1 MSVTSRPETVFL
13 ESNLY
18 LDRVLELKTLQHCL
32 DQAKQGQAQTVLISG
47 EPGIGKSSLIEE
59 FCRGLRKEPNT
70 RVLDLRHIR
79 LSTPQTL
86 FLDIIAALQQLGQR
100 ILDETLEDINKI
112 TYTLGFQ
119 WQHADLRRAISL
131 VKIQESIG
139 GKAAVQHENLVKA
152 LRSAVPP
159 SKKLKL
165 TVQEQVEEMAYMIA
179 NPWLNVAIMLE
190 TPIDTPLAD
199 LAVYANQVKSHW
211 ESEKTILQRPTAKDT
226 SGLEFSSIEMAQWL
240 NHLFVVLSEQLVGT
254 QSAFILLFDN
264 WETTLNLPELQ
275 REGLKQF
282 VTAWF
287 SECQQT
293 AEQDYPCMIL
303 LSCES
308 QGQSYSLGRELF
320 AEFSQIILLSGLS
333 PEGRLQLLNHPFE
346 QAGIEV
352 DSSVYQAIIE
362 VAHSNPYWMLKLQ
375 KFLLE
380 RAEANGVTR
389 IDWAFYQQLQLEDIT
404 MDLFESSLTRIQL
417 QFLHNEQL
425 LSRLLSV
432 LVRDYAERPFTL
444 QEVVTQ
450 VLNAADNPGK
460 SDEWL
465 LCQMLNALFYHG
477 FLAEL
482 SEAPPIEKFSSGRT
496 HSSSRSQAVS
506 IPYYQIESLPVY
518 RFLQR
523 KATAPIESDIPT
535 QDKLTYLKRVI
546 PLSIKSGELD
556 REKTKEVL
564 ALCEALGN
572 HDMLAFLEETFLQHV
587 HDEAPIV
594 RVNAL
599 NNLALLESQTA
610 LNEAIDALTHDQNPM
625 VREYAAR
632 NLMLLSERTYHTP
645 SHDRIFEALRGSLD
659 DESEVVRAEVY
670 AIISRYR
677 WSYPI
682 EPIFLKGLVDAH
694 SPVRLMSIQ
703 GLVSLLESTRS
714 KLKAGI
720 QNSKEET
727 SLILSADARRA
738 IHLALNDEDP
748 AVRQEAVTGCV
759 LLGTSDSLELLRRVL
774 FEDPE
779 IAVRMTV
786 AERLAKL
793 EHAVAQ
799 NILMEALEQSTVTP
813 EEEMSLLLVRAM
825 GRRVS
830 PEAESAL
837 LSFIYK
843 REETLETEA
852 PALLWMCARSLGQMA
867 MSVEALA
874 LLKRLENQAQQ
885 EIILMTIRQAI
896 TKIRARQAALKQE
909 HTVQT
914 VALAEES
921 RIQFES
927 KRSRL

>member
-1 MSVTSRPETVFL
+1 MSVTSRPETVFS

-47 EPGIGKSSLIEE
+47 EPGIGKTSLIEA

-86 FLDIIAALQQLGQR
+86 FLDIVAALQHLGQS
-100 ILDETLEDINKI
+100 ILDETLANINEI
-112 TYTLGFQ
+112 THTLGFQ

-139 GKAAVQHENLVKA
+139 GKTAIQHENLVKA

-165 TVQEQVEEMAYMIA
+165 SVQEQIEEMAYMIA

-199 LAVYANQVKSHW
+199 VAVYANQVKTHW
-211 ESEKTILQRPTAKDT
+211 ESEKQTLQRPVVKETT
-226 SGLEFSSIEMAQWL
+226 GLDFSPIEMAQWL
-240 NHLFVVLSEQLVGT
+240 NHLFVVLSEQLLGT

-264 WETTLNLPELQ
+264 WQATLNLPEVQ

-293 AEQDYPCMIL
+293 ADQDYPCMMV

-320 AEFSQIILLSGLS
+320 GEFSQIILLSGLS
-333 PEGRLQLLNHPFE
+333 PEGRLQLLNQPFE

-352 DSSVYQAIIE
+352 DTPVYQAIIE

-380 RAEANGVTR
+380 RAQANSVTR

-417 QFLHNEQL
+417 QFLHNESL
-425 LSRLLSV
+425 LNRLLSV
-432 LVRDYAERPFTL
+432 LVRDYGERPFTL
-444 QEVVTQ
+444 QEVVSK
-450 VLNAADNPGK
+450 VLKTAEGPSK

-477 FLAEL
+477 FLGEL
-482 SEAPPIEKFSSGRT
+482 SEAPPSEHTSSG
-496 HSSSRSQAVS
+496 SRAQAVS

-523 KATAPIESDIPT
+523 KAAAPVESDIPT

-599 NNLALLESQTA
+599 NNLALLESQAA
-610 LNEAIDALTHDQNPM
+610 LNEAIEALTHDENPM

-632 NLMLLSERTYHTP
+632 NLMVLSERIYHSA
-645 SHDRIFEALRGSLD
+645 SHDRIFNALCASLD

-670 AIISRYR
+670 ATISRYR

-682 EPIFLKGLVDAH
+682 EAIFLKGLVDAH
-694 SPVRLMSIQ
+694 TPVRLMSIQ

-714 KLKAGI
+714 KLKANI
-720 QNSKEET
+720 QNSQDNA
-727 SLILSADARRA
+727 SSHDNSQGVSQILSADAKRA
-738 IHLALNDEDP
+738 IHLALNDADP
-748 AVRQEAVTGCV
+748 AVRKEAVTGCV
-759 LLGTSDSLELLRRVL
+759 LLGTADSLELLRRVL

-779 IAVRMTV
+779 IEVRMTV

-793 EHAVAQ
+793 EHSVAQ
-799 NILMEALEQSTVTP
+799 NILMEALEHSVVAS

-830 PEAESAL
+830 PEAENVL
-837 LSFIYK
+837 LSFIHK
-843 REETLETEA
+843 REEDLETEA

-867 MSVEALA
+867 ISVEALA
-874 LLKRLENQAQQ
+874 LLRRLETQAQQ

-896 TKIRARQAALKQE
+896 TKIRARQAVLKQE
-909 HTVQT
+909 LSVQEAGTVS
-914 VALAEES
+914 ES
-921 RIQFES
+921 R
-927 KRSRL
+927 RSARI